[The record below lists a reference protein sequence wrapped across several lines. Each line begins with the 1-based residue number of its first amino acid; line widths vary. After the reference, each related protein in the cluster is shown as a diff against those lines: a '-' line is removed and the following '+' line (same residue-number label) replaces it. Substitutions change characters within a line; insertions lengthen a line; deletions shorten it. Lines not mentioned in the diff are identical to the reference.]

1 MSSAP
6 GVAVV
11 GRTASASGAGSP
23 FAIRGVIEG
32 FYGRPWTHR
41 QRLDLI
47 PFLAERGMN
56 SFVYGPKDDPLLRRD
71 WRLPYD
77 GELLA
82 RLSELVERCA
92 AHGMRFTWCISP
104 GLSMRY
110 SDDADLAALS
120 AKLASVGA
128 LGVTSFGLLL
138 DDIPRDLQHAQD
150 RSAFGDLA
158 EAHAHVT
165 RSVAARLPAGTHL
178 VVCPTVYRGTGTE
191 DYLVRLAAGIDPRI
205 DLFWTGR
212 AICSPVLD
220 LADAATFTRAT
231 LRPPLYWDNYPVN
244 DVAMAYE
251 LHIGPYRGRDPLLW
265 RSAAGIVA
273 NGMELFE
280 ASRIPFATIA
290 DYLHDPEG
298 YDPEASWQRAIRDV
312 AGEADAGAFALF
324 ADNVRSSA
332 LSDDDAPMVGRAL
345 ERLGFELDQGE
356 PETRGAATELR
367 ALADRLL
374 AAAARLL
381 GDDVT
386 NRALMDECRPWLQG
400 LELGAHALARLAD
413 LAAEGRLASD
423 GAAELRPFLIRLRRA
438 RVRVFGDVVEMTLSD
453 LTGTMFR
460 PGEVPE
466 LEGGAP

>member
-1 MSSAP
+1 MS
-6 GVAVV
+6 AVT
-11 GRTASASGAGSP
+11 GGSP

-32 FYGRPWTHR
+32 FYGRPWTHQ

-47 PFLAERGMN
+47 PFLAARGMN

-77 GELLA
+77 GAWLA
-82 RLSELVERCA
+82 RLTELVGRCRE
-92 AHGMRFTWCISP
+92 HGMTFTWCVSP

-110 SDDADLAALS
+110 SDPADIDALS
-120 AKLASVGA
+120 AKIASVAA

-138 DDIPRDLQHAQD
+138 DDIPRDLRHAQD
-150 RSAFGDLA
+150 RAAFTDLA
-158 EAHAHVT
+158 EAHGHVV
-165 RSVAARLPAGTHL
+165 RRVADRLPAGAHL
-178 VVCPTVYRGTGTE
+178 AVCPTVYRGTGTE

-212 AICSPVLD
+212 EVCSPVLD
-220 LADAATFTRAT
+220 LADAAAFTRAT

-244 DVAMAYE
+244 DVAMGYE

-265 RSAAGIVA
+265 RSATGIVA

-290 DYLHDPEG
+290 DYLRDPEG

-312 AGEADAGAFALF
+312 AGQTDAEAFALF
-324 ADNVRSSA
+324 ADNVRSSPIC
-332 LSDDDAPMVGRAL
+332 DDDAPTVARAL
-345 ERLGFELDQGE
+345 ERLGFALDQGE
-356 PETRGAATELR
+356 HATREAARDLG

-374 AAAARLL
+374 AAARYLQ
-381 GDDVT
+381 GDGVT
-386 NRALMDECRPWLQG
+386 NRALMDECRPWLMVF
-400 LELGAHALARLAD
+400 ELGAMALARLAE
-413 LAAEGRLASD
+413 LAASGRL
-423 GAAELRPFLIRLRRA
+423 GTEGTTELRSYLIRLRRA
-438 RVRVFGDVVEMTLSD
+438 RARVFGDVVEMTLSD
-453 LTGTMFR
+453 LTGTLFR